1 MAIHHTPKRW
11 FKVGTH
17 HLRRLTQALF
27 TLFIGVLVVSHLL
40 VGESATTTTTT
51 SAEAFCPFGGVETLY
66 QYVASGGSFINHTH
80 LSNVV
85 LLVAVLALTVV
96 ARGAF
101 CGWFCPF
108 GAIQEWLYA
117 ASTWLQKRI
126 PPVGRAIWALKK
138 RLGVRPARLGMLP
151 EATLIQRIDGILRY
165 GKYAVLATIIG
176 GTIAYGVMI
185 FRDYDP
191 WSALLEIGALELT
204 AGTVVLGIVLV
215 AALFV
220 ERPWCRYA
228 CPLGAVIGLT
238 SQLSPLRIQREGT
251 ACTGCTL
258 CSKSCPMGLPVATMS
273 ELTHRDCVMCLECVD
288 ACPQPGAL
296 DLKLVVPGM
305 PARPSEGRN

>member
-1 MAIHHTPKRW
+1 MATHRIPVRW
-11 FKVGTH
+11 FKPGTST
-17 HLRRLTQALF
+17 LRRVTQVAF
-27 TLFIGVLVVSHLL
+27 TLFLGFLVVSHLL
-40 VGESATTTTTT
+40 VGESATTVTT

-66 QYVASGGSFINHTH
+66 QYFTNGGTINHTH
-80 LSNVV
+80 LSNLV
-85 LLVAVLALTVV
+85 LLVATLALTIV

-101 CGWFCPF
+101 CGWICPF
-108 GAIQEWLYA
+108 GAIQEWIYA
-117 ASTWLQKRI
+117 ASAWLQKRI
-126 PPVGRAIWALKK
+126 PPFGRGMRAFKK
-138 RLGVRPARLGMLP
+138 RLGVRSARLGMLP
-151 EATLIQRIDGILRY
+151 ESTLIQRIDGVLRY

-176 GTIAYGVMI
+176 GTISYGVMV

-204 AGTVVLGIVLV
+204 AGTVVLGIVLI

-251 ACTGCTL
+251 VCTGCTL

-273 ELTHRDCVMCLECVD
+273 ELKHRDCVMCLECVD

-296 DLKLVVPGM
+296 DVKLVLPGM
-305 PARPSEGRN
+305 PARTSEGRN